1 MFNVTDQCFMF
12 PALRSFLYTNIISI
26 RKPRLRFA
34 KFLTMSRIKD
44 MILFAEKTVNTIKL
58 FLYKYCHISF

>member
-26 RKPRLRFA
+26 RKSRLRFA

-44 MILFAEKTVNTIKL
+44 MILFAEKL
-58 FLYKYCHISF
+58 